1 MPALVLRRWKHLQKV
16 SVEEGAGL
24 VNGGAVPALVERKCG
39 YSASPSEAHTAV
51 ASNCINE
58 FPGDCSR
65 SREGL
70 VKLGFRNPS
79 L

>member
-1 MPALVLRRWKHLQKV
+1 MEV
-16 SVEEGAGL
+16 GAGL
-24 VNGGAVPALVERKCG
+24 VNRGAVAALVERKCS

-65 SREGL
+65 SRKR
-70 VKLGFRNPS
+70 KLEVPVVTENPAATREKPRGS
-79 L
+79 PVIAR